1 MTPIILADA
10 PQAANATAER
20 IIAVLRDKP
29 EAVLG
34 LATGATMEPV
44 YAALVTAYH
53 GGRVSFSRAT
63 TFNLDEYVGIPPG
76 HPGSYRA
83 TMNRLF
89 FDHVDIELSRTHVP
103 DGMAANPEE
112 AAETYE
118 FHIRQATGIDLQL
131 LGIGRNGHIGFN
143 EPGSGLHSRTRHVV
157 LHAETLAANQS
168 FFSDADVPRSAI
180 TMGIAT
186 ILTARSI
193 LVLATGT
200 AKQTA
205 VRQALAG
212 RYTPDCPASALAGHA
227 DVTWILDQA
236 AAPTVSAD

>member
-1 MTPIILADA
+1 MTPIIFADA
-10 PQAANATAER
+10 PQAANAVAER

-34 LATGATMEPV
+34 LATGATMGPV
-44 YAALVTAYH
+44 YAALVAAYLS
-53 GGRVSFSRAT
+53 GRVSFSRTT
-63 TFNLDEYVGIPPG
+63 TFNLDEYVGIPPD

-83 TMNRLF
+83 TMNRLL

-112 AAETYE
+112 AAEAYE
-118 FHIRQATGIDLQL
+118 LQIRQAGCIDLQL

-143 EPGSGLHSRTRHVV
+143 EPGSTLQSRTRQVV
-157 LHAETLAANQS
+157 LHSETLAANQD
-168 FFSDADVPRSAI
+168 FFEDAEVPRSAI

-193 LVLATGT
+193 LVLATGN
-200 AKQTA
+200 AKQSA

-212 RYTPDCPASALAGHA
+212 GYHSNCPASALAGHA
-227 DVTWILDQA
+227 DVTWILDDA
-236 AAPTVSAD
+236 AAQSARI

>member
-20 IIAVLRDKP
+20 IIAVMQDKP

-44 YAALVTAYH
+44 YAAVVAAYR

-63 TFNLDEYVGIPPG
+63 TFNLDEYVGISPD

-83 TMNRLF
+83 TMNRLL
-89 FDHVDIELSRTHVP
+89 FDHVDIDLSRTHVP
-103 DGMAANPEE
+103 DGMAADPEK
-112 AAETYE
+112 AAEAYE
-118 FHIRQATGIDLQL
+118 LHIRQAGGIDLQL

-143 EPGSGLHSRTRHVV
+143 EPGSSLDSRTRHVV
-157 LHAETLAANQS
+157 LHVETLAANQG
-168 FFSDADVPRSAI
+168 FFADAGVPQSAI

-186 ILTARSI
+186 ILTARFI
-193 LVLATGT
+193 LALATG
-200 AKQTA
+200 AA
-205 VRQALAG
+205 SRQPSAG
-212 RYTPDCPASALAGHA
+212 RSPAATTPTAPPLRWPAM
-227 DVTWILDQA
+227 
-236 AAPTVSAD
+236 PT

>member
-1 MTPIILADA
+1 MIPIILADA

-29 EAVLG
+29 KAVLG

-44 YAALVTAYH
+44 YAALVAAYR

-63 TFNLDEYVGIPPG
+63 TFNLDEYVGIPPD

-83 TMNRLF
+83 TMNRLS
-89 FDHVDIELSRTHVP
+89 FDHVDIDLSRTHVP
-103 DGMAANPEE
+103 DGMAPDPEE
-112 AAETYE
+112 AAESYE
-118 FHIRQATGIDLQL
+118 FHIGQAAGIDLQL

-143 EPGSGLHSRTRHVV
+143 EPGSSLHSHTRHVV
-157 LHAETLAANQS
+157 LHAETLAANQG
-168 FFSDADVPRSAI
+168 FFADADVPRSAI

-186 ILTARSI
+186 IMKARSI

-200 AKQTA
+200 AKKPA

-212 RYTPDCPASALAGHA
+212 RHDPDSPASALAGHA

>member
-10 PQAANATAER
+10 PQAANAVAER

-44 YAALVTAYH
+44 YAALVAAYLS
-53 GGRVSFSRAT
+53 GRVSFSRTT
-63 TFNLDEYVGIPPG
+63 TFNLDEYVGIPPD

-83 TMNRLF
+83 TMNRLL

-112 AAETYE
+112 AAEAYE
-118 FHIRQATGIDLQL
+118 LQIRQAGCIDLQL

-143 EPGSGLHSRTRHVV
+143 EPGSTLQSRTRHVV
-157 LHAETLAANQS
+157 LHSETLAANQD
-168 FFSDADVPRSAI
+168 FFEDAEVPRSAI

-193 LVLATGT
+193 LVLATGN
-200 AKQTA
+200 AKQSA

-212 RYTPDCPASALAGHA
+212 GYHSDCPASALAGHT
-227 DVTWILDQA
+227 DVTWILDDA
-236 AAPTVSAD
+236 AAQSARVV